1 MLCYRSLI
9 VTNKNPR
16 IAPLSEQTVLNLEV
30 FLKIDVFVAQIIK
43 APNFDNFT
51 TSDVRSS
58 YITLKNDPSLDPIVV
73 RRKLYAE
80 LLKLVNKGWLNKKST
95 GRKGSTRF
103 SKTELFDPEYLEAL
117 QANKSTAKYFKEE
130 KQKNLIAKLNHYKA
144 ELLLNIGESEA
155 YKELYS
161 EFPELVEEIQPQF
174 NKARDNNTRI
184 LGKIRAIEG
193 LLEQD
198 KSVEKI

>member
-1 MLCYRSLI
+1 M
-9 VTNKNPR
+9 
-16 IAPLSEQTVLNLEV
+16 
-30 FLKIDVFVAQIIK
+30 KIDVFVAQIIK

-58 YITLKNDPSLDPIVV
+58 YITLSNDPSLDPMVV

-80 LLKLVNKGWLNKKST
+80 LLKLVNKGWLNKKSS

-103 SKTELFDPEYLEAL
+103 SKTELFDPEYLDAL
-117 QANKSTAKYFKEE
+117 QVNKPTAKFFKEE
-130 KQKNLIAKLNHYKA
+130 KQKNLITKLNHYKA

-198 KSVEKI
+198 NVVDNI

>member
-1 MLCYRSLI
+1 MLRYRSLI
-9 VTNKNPR
+9 VTNKKPK
-16 IAPLSEQTVLNLEV
+16 IAPLAEQYSINLEV
-30 FLKIDVFVAQIIK
+30 ILKIDVFVAQIIK

-58 YITLKNDPSLDPIVV
+58 YITLSNDPSLDPTVV

-80 LLKLVNKGWLNKKST
+80 LLKLVKKGWLNKKST

-130 KQKNLIAKLNHYKA
+130 KQKNLLAKLNHYKA

>member
-1 MLCYRSLI
+1 M
-9 VTNKNPR
+9 
-16 IAPLSEQTVLNLEV
+16 
-30 FLKIDVFVAQIIK
+30 AQIIK

-58 YITLKNDPSLDPIVV
+58 YITLSNDPSLDPIVV

-80 LLKLVNKGWLNKKST
+80 LLKLVKKGWLNKKST

-103 SKTELFDPEYLEAL
+103 SKTELFDSEYLGAL
-117 QANKSTAKYFKEE
+117 QADKPIKEIFE
-130 KQKNLIAKLNHYKA
+130 EQKNKNLIAKLNHYKA

-161 EFPELVEEIQPQF
+161 EFPELVDEIQPQF
-174 NKARDNNTRI
+174 NEARDNNTRI
-184 LGKIRAIEG
+184 LGKIKAIEG
-193 LLEQD
+193 LL
-198 KSVEKI
+198 KKNIPVETI

>member
-1 MLCYRSLI
+1 LI
-9 VTNKNPR
+9 VTNKKPK
-16 IAPLSEQTVLNLEV
+16 IALLSEQCKNNLGV
-30 FLKIDVFVAQIIK
+30 ILKIDVFVAQIIK

-58 YITLKNDPSLDPIVV
+58 YITLSNDPSLDPTVV

-80 LLKLVNKGWLNKKST
+80 LLKLVKKGWLNKKST
-95 GRKGSTRF
+95 RRKGSTRF
-103 SKTELFDPEYLEAL
+103 SKTELFDPDYLSAL
-117 QANKSTAKYFKEE
+117 QANKPIGKVFKEE
-130 KQKNLIAKLNHYKA
+130 KQKSLIAKLNHYKA

-161 EFPELVEEIQPQF
+161 ECPELVDEIQPQF
-174 NKARDNNTRI
+174 NKSRDNNTKL

-193 LLEQD
+193 LLNQD
-198 KSVEKI
+198 KLPENI

>member
-1 MLCYRSLI
+1 MLRYRSLI
-9 VTNKNPR
+9 VTNKKPK
-16 IAPLSEQTVLNLEV
+16 IAPLTEQYSINLEV
-30 FLKIDVFVAQIIK
+30 ILKIDVFVAQIIK

-58 YITLKNDPSLDPIVV
+58 YITLSNDPSLDPTVV

-80 LLKLVNKGWLNKKST
+80 LLKLVKKGWLNKKST

-103 SKTELFDPEYLEAL
+103 SKTDLFDPEYLEAL

>member
-1 MLCYRSLI
+1 LI
-9 VTNKNPR
+9 VTNKKLK
-16 IAPLSEQTVLNLEV
+16 IALISEQSIIELEV
-30 FLKIDVFVAQIIK
+30 ILKIDVFVAQIIK

-51 TSDVRSS
+51 TSEVRSS
-58 YITLKNDPSLDPIVV
+58 YITLKNDPSIDPVFV

-80 LLKLVNKGWLNKKST
+80 LLKLVKKGWLTKRST

-103 SKTELFDPEYLEAL
+103 SKTELFDAEFLDSL
-117 QANKSTAKYFKEE
+117 QTTLFQKNSSDEDKH
-130 KQKNLIAKLNHYKA
+130 KNLIAKLNHYKA

-161 EFPELVEEIQPQF
+161 EFPELVDEIQPEF
-174 NKARDNNTRI
+174 NKAKDNNARI

-193 LLEQD
+193 LIEQ
-198 KSVEKI
+198 SNLPENI

>member
-1 MLCYRSLI
+1 MLRYRSLI
-9 VTNKNPR
+9 VTNKKPR
-16 IAPLSEQTVLNLEV
+16 IAPPTEQEEIKLGVI
-30 FLKIDVFVAQIIK
+30 LKIDVFVAQIIK

-58 YITLKNDPSLDPIVV
+58 YITLSNDPSLDPTVV

-80 LLKLVNKGWLNKKST
+80 LLKLVKKGWLNKKST

>member
-1 MLCYRSLI
+1 M
-9 VTNKNPR
+9 
-16 IAPLSEQTVLNLEV
+16 
-30 FLKIDVFVAQIIK
+30 KIDVFVAQIIK
-43 APNFDNFT
+43 ATNFDNFT

-58 YITLKNDPSLDPIVV
+58 YITLKNDPSLDPTVV

-80 LLKLVNKGWLNKKST
+80 LLKLVNKGWLIKKNTNK
-95 GRKGSTRF
+95 KGSTRF
-103 SKTELFDPEYLEAL
+103 SKTGLFDPKYLDDL
-117 QANKSTAKYFKEE
+117 QATKPKTKVFKEE
-130 KQKNLIAKLNHYKA
+130 KQKNLITKLNHYRA

-161 EFPELVEEIQPQF
+161 EFPELVDEIQPQF

-198 KSVEKI
+198 KPVENI

>member
-1 MLCYRSLI
+1 MLRYRSLI
-9 VTNKNPR
+9 VTNKKPK
-16 IAPLSEQTVLNLEV
+16 IAPLTEQYSINLEV
-30 FLKIDVFVAQIIK
+30 ILKIDVFVAQIIK

-58 YITLKNDPSLDPIVV
+58 YITLSNDPSLDPTVV

-80 LLKLVNKGWLNKKST
+80 LLKLVKKGWLNKKST

-184 LGKIRAIEG
+184 LWKAYLSKIN
-193 LLEQD
+193 L
-198 KSVEKI
+198 

>member
-1 MLCYRSLI
+1 
-9 VTNKNPR
+9 
-16 IAPLSEQTVLNLEV
+16 
-30 FLKIDVFVAQIIK
+30 LKIDVFVAQIIK

-58 YITLKNDPSLDPIVV
+58 YITLSNDPSLDPTVI
-73 RRKLYAE
+73 RRRLYSE
-80 LLKLVNKGWLNKKST
+80 LLKLVKKGWLNKKST

-103 SKTELFDPEYLEAL
+103 SKTALFDPEYLDTV
-117 QANKSTAKYFKEE
+117 QANKPTAKVFKEE

-155 YKELYS
+155 YKEVYS
-161 EFPELVEEIQPQF
+161 EFPELVDEIQPQF

-198 KSVEKI
+198 TPIEKI

>member
-1 MLCYRSLI
+1 MLRYRSLI

-16 IAPLSEQTVLNLEV
+16 IAPPSEQKIKLEV
-30 FLKIDVFVAQIIK
+30 FLKIDVLVAQIIK

-58 YITLKNDPSLDPIVV
+58 YITLKNDPSLDRVIV
-73 RRKLYAE
+73 RKKLYAE
-80 LLKLVNKGWLNKKST
+80 LLKLVKKGWLNKKST

-103 SKTELFDPEYLEAL
+103 SKTELFDPECLNVL
-117 QANKSTAKYFKEE
+117 QVNKPISKMFKED
-130 KQKNLIAKLNHYKA
+130 KNKNLTAKLNLYKA
-144 ELLLNIGESEA
+144 DLLLNIGESEA

-161 EFPELVEEIQPQF
+161 EFPELVDEIQPQF

-184 LGKIRAIEG
+184 LGKIRAIEN

-198 KSVEKI
+198 EPVEKI